1 MSQIIKITSLLLPED
16 IKDTDTF
23 AVSVEPSGSAPIP
36 ASISGE
42 QIKNGTAKV
51 RVDNSATKL
60 IISGSSGRCEG
71 TANTEVTWVSA
82 VRNCGF
88 TLIIDEQIITTALPT
103 PTPLAPTDTPT
114 PTPTVICEFSLDITE

>member
-23 AVSVEPSGSAPIP
+23 TVSVEPSGSAPIP

-71 TANTEVTWVSA
+71 TANTIVTWASA

-88 TLIIDEQIITTALPT
+88 VLIIDEQIEAAA
-103 PTPLAPTDTPT
+103 TPLPASTSTPT
-114 PTPTVICEFSLDITE
+114 PTTTPTVLCEFSLDITE